1 MQADHPTRPDTLRLP
16 ARLQA
21 LAAMA
26 ALLERLEHSPRQASA
41 EQYRGV
47 VQQVNMLLGEA
58 EPGAMLDALL
68 AVAPAA
74 AELYENLQYRHAGLC
89 KSPLEAALNAE
100 LAATAAIARAGQR
113 G

>member
-1 MQADHPTRPDTLRLP
+1 MQADPTTLRLP
-16 ARLQA
+16 AKLHA

-26 ALLERLEHSPRQASA
+26 ALLERLEGQPRQASA

-47 VQQVNMLLGEA
+47 VQQVTALLAEA
-58 EPGAMLDALL
+58 EPGEMLDALL
-68 AVAPAA
+68 GAAPAT

-89 KSPLEAALNAE
+89 RSPLEGALNAE
-100 LAATAAIARAGQR
+100 LAATAAIARAAR